1 MIRGGRSGAGSRR
14 EQDPP
19 PEGGYESLG
28 ATPYFRNMSEQL
40 GVARLFVPLVDGSGV
55 VLDSIADQHAQLI
68 AVVDGFYRVIPDEG
82 WVFLSRFNVVEIGR
96 IVETGD
102 VDEARSYLQDWFLD
116 SKNLGWM
123 LANARVMPEMRD
135 RVGLLELAHRD
146 TVDGRYYS
154 AVQILL
160 SVLDGYVSDL
170 DRGRRQ
176 GLHAKA
182 PEAMIAWDDVVGM
195 EQGMAS
201 ALRIYSTP
209 IGSLR
214 TGPTTNLYRHG
225 IVHGMIADFNNP
237 TIAAKAWNL
246 LAAVIQW
253 RKAEERA
260 QQKPETPPTWV
271 LLAKKLADLKE
282 TKKKLAGWTAR
293 SWIVSDGPLPENDPL
308 VIAVRELFDG
318 WRDKKWGLLAN
329 RILEVPTRTSMS
341 SFAGEMR
348 ERFAAQ
354 IDDWQLESF
363 ELIAPY
369 AADVTCRLRR
379 GDKEW
384 VTTTKWFPGRP
395 GEIVNEFDENAHW
408 RCIQNYP
415 DEFGA

>member
-1 MIRGGRSGAGSRR
+1 MSSGKAPGMGNRR

-40 GVARLFVPLVDGSGV
+40 EVARLFVPLVAGSGA

-68 AVVDGFYRVIPDEG
+68 AVADGFYGVISDEG
-82 WVFLSRFNVVEIGR
+82 WVFLSRFNVEEIGR
-96 IVETGD
+96 LVETGGAD
-102 VDEARSYLQDWFLD
+102 KMRRYLQDWFLD
-116 SKNLGWM
+116 SKNLEWM

-135 RVGLLELAHRD
+135 RAGMLELAHRD
-146 TVDGRYYS
+146 TLDGRYYA
-154 AVQILL
+154 AVQMLL

-170 DRGRRQ
+170 DRGQRQ
-176 GLHAKA
+176 GLHAKT
-182 PEAMIAWDDVVGM
+182 PESMIAWDDVVGL
-195 EQGMAS
+195 ERGLAS

-214 TGPTTNLYRHG
+214 TEPTTNLYRHG
-225 IVHGMIADFNNP
+225 IVHGMVADFNNP

-253 RKAEERA
+253 RNAEERA
-260 QQKPETPPTWV
+260 QQKPESPPTWTS
-271 LLAKKLADLKE
+271 LAKKLADLDE
-282 TKKKLAGWTAR
+282 TKKKLAAWTAR
-293 SWIVSDGPLPENDPL
+293 TWSINEGPVPVDDPI

-318 WRDKKWGLLAN
+318 WRDKKWGLLAD
-329 RILEVPTRTSMS
+329 RILEIPTPKSTGA
-341 SFAGEMR
+341 FAGELR
-348 ERFAAQ
+348 ERFAAS

-369 AADVTCRLRR
+369 AVDVTCRLRNGGR
-379 GDKEW
+379 EW
-384 VTTTKWFPGRP
+384 VTTTKWFPGPP